1 LNPRYSILHGA
12 FKTAAR
18 LKPSLP
24 VIESGNM
31 SVRKGRVYHSRQERL
46 KNLELALTLMLR
58 ELGDRAFTKAPVRIG
73 LRPFENIYPT
83 TWQELVGRGLIV

>member
-1 LNPRYSILHGA
+1 
-12 FKTAAR
+12 
-18 LKPSLP
+18 
-24 VIESGNM
+24 
-31 SVRKGRVYHSRQERL
+31 
-46 KNLELALTLMLR
+46 MLR